1 LSGNCTRSSKP
12 TKLKSITAPKDIIL
26 RVLLAGVMACAAAL
40 AAQRPQF
47 ALRDTGQVVHSPEE
61 WNGKK
66 AIVVFFTTTDCPLSN
81 NDVPEMNR
89 TQRDYQSRGVAFY
102 AVQADTTIADAD
114 VVQHTK
120 DYQFSFPVLFDPHQ
134 ILVKMTGATTIPSAA
149 VLTPDGTLLYLGRI
163 DNRVEDFNVRRQEPT
178 KFDLREALDAVL
190 QGKPVAH
197 PRTKAFGCA
206 INSAK

>member
-1 LSGNCTRSSKP
+1 M
-12 TKLKSITAPKDIIL
+12 L
-26 RVLLAGVMACAAAL
+26 RVFLVGAIVCVAAFAVG
-40 AAQRPQF
+40 RHPEF
-47 ALRDTGQVVHSPEE
+47 ALRDTRGVVHSSDE

-89 TQRDYQSRGVAFY
+89 TRQDYEARGVAFY

-114 VVQHTK
+114 VLQHTK

-134 ILVKMTGATTIPSAA
+134 TLVKMTGASTIPSAA

-178 KFDLREALDAVL
+178 RFDLREALDAVL
-190 QGKPVAH
+190 AGKPVVH

-206 INSAK
+206 INPVK

>member
-1 LSGNCTRSSKP
+1 MF
-12 TKLKSITAPKDIIL
+12 
-26 RVLLAGVMACAAAL
+26 RVLLAAVILCATASAAH
-40 AAQRPQF
+40 RPQL
-47 ALRDTGQVVHSPEE
+47 ALRDTRDVVHTREE

-66 AIVVFFTTTDCPLSN
+66 VIVVFFTTTDCPLSN
-81 NDVPEMNR
+81 NEVPEMNR
-89 TQRDYQSRGVAFY
+89 TQRDYQSRAVAFY

-120 DYQFSFPVLFDPHQ
+120 DYQFSFPVLFDPRQ
-134 ILVKMTGATTIPSAA
+134 TLAKITGATTIPSAA

-163 DNRVEDFNVRRQEPT
+163 DNLVEDFNIRRQTPT

-190 QGKPVAH
+190 AGKPVPN

-206 INSAK
+206 INNVN

>member
-1 LSGNCTRSSKP
+1 M
-12 TKLKSITAPKDIIL
+12 L
-26 RVLLAGVMACAAAL
+26 RVLLAGMILCAAAL
-40 AAQRPQF
+40 GAERVQF
-47 ALRDTGQVVHSPEE
+47 ALRDMHNVVHTPEE

-134 ILVKMTGATTIPSAA
+134 VLVKMTGATTIPSAA

-163 DNRVEDFNVRRQEPT
+163 DNRVEDFNVRRQQPT
-178 KFDLREALDAVL
+178 RFDLREALEAVL
-190 QGKPVAH
+190 EGKPVAH

-206 INSAK
+206 INPAK

>member
-1 LSGNCTRSSKP
+1 MS
-12 TKLKSITAPKDIIL
+12 
-26 RVLLAGVMACAAAL
+26 RVVLAGVILCATAFAAG
-40 AAQRPQF
+40 RPQF
-47 ALRDTGQVVHSPEE
+47 ELRDTRSAVHSSEE

-89 TQRDYQSRGVAFY
+89 TRRDYEARGVAFY

-114 VVQHTK
+114 ALQHANE
-120 DYQFSFPVLFDPHQ
+120 YQFSFPVLLDPHQ
-134 ILVKMTGATTIPSAA
+134 ILVKMTGANTIPSAA

-163 DNRVEDFNVRRQEPT
+163 DNRVEDFNIRHQEPT

-190 QGKPVAH
+190 AGRPVAH

-206 INSAK
+206 INPVK

>member
-1 LSGNCTRSSKP
+1 M
-12 TKLKSITAPKDIIL
+12 L
-26 RVLLAGVMACAAAL
+26 RVFLAGAIVCIAAFAVG
-40 AAQRPQF
+40 RPQF
-47 ALRDTGQVVHSPEE
+47 ALRDTRDVVHSPEE

-66 AIVVFFTTTDCPLSN
+66 TIVVFFTTTDCPLSN

-89 TQRDYQSRGVAFY
+89 TRRDYEPRGVAFY

-114 VVQHTK
+114 VLQHTK
-120 DYQFSFPVLFDPHQ
+120 DYQFSFPVLFDPRQ
-134 ILVKMTGATTIPSAA
+134 VLVKMTGATTIPSAA
-149 VLTPDGTLLYLGRI
+149 VLTPDGTLLYLGSI

-190 QGKPVAH
+190 AGKPVAH

-206 INSAK
+206 INPAR

>member
-1 LSGNCTRSSKP
+1 MLC
-12 TKLKSITAPKDIIL
+12 
-26 RVLLAGVMACAAAL
+26 AGL
-40 AAQRPQF
+40 YGAQRPQF
-47 ALRDTGQVVHSPEE
+47 ALRDARGVIHSPEE

-89 TQRDYQSRGVAFY
+89 TRRDYESRGVAFY

-114 VVQHTK
+114 VVQHAK
-120 DYQFSFPVLFDPHQ
+120 EYQFSFPVLFDPHE

-149 VLTPDGTLLYLGRI
+149 VLSPDGTLLYLGRI
-163 DNRVEDFNVRRQEPT
+163 DNRVEDFNVRREVPT
-178 KFDLREALDAVL
+178 RFDLREALDSVL
-190 QGKPVAH
+190 KGEPVAH

-206 INSAK
+206 VSAAK

>member
-1 LSGNCTRSSKP
+1 M
-12 TKLKSITAPKDIIL
+12 L
-26 RVLLAGVMACAAAL
+26 RVVLAGAL
-40 AAQRPQF
+40 ACVAAFAAQKPQF
-47 ALRDTGQVVHSPEE
+47 ALRDTRNAVHTPEE

-66 AIVVFFTTTDCPLSN
+66 AVVVFFTTTDCPLSN

-89 TQRDYQSRGVAFY
+89 TKQAYESRGVAFY
-102 AVQADTTIADAD
+102 AVQADTTIADKD
-114 VVQHTK
+114 VVQHAK

-134 ILVKMTGATTIPSAA
+134 VLVKMTGATTIPSAA

-163 DNRVEDFNVRRQEPT
+163 DNLVEDFNVRRQVPT

-190 QGKPVAH
+190 AGKPVAN

-206 INSAK
+206 INTAK

>member
-1 LSGNCTRSSKP
+1 M
-12 TKLKSITAPKDIIL
+12 L
-26 RVLLAGVMACAAAL
+26 RVLLAGVMVCAAAF

-47 ALRDTGQVVHSPEE
+47 ALRDTRNVVHSPEE

-89 TQRDYQSRGVAFY
+89 TRRDYESRGVAFY

-163 DNRVEDFNVRRQEPT
+163 DNRVEDFNVRRQAA
-178 KFDLREALDAVL
+178 DQVR
-190 QGKPVAH
+190 
-197 PRTKAFGCA
+197 
-206 INSAK
+206 SAGSAGRRAGGQARAASPDQSVRVRDQSR

>member
-1 LSGNCTRSSKP
+1 M
-12 TKLKSITAPKDIIL
+12 L
-26 RVLLAGVMACAAAL
+26 RVVLAGVIVCAAAL

-47 ALRDTGQVVHSPEE
+47 ALRDTRNTIHSPEE

-66 AIVVFFTTTDCPLSN
+66 AVVVFFTTTDCPLSN
-81 NDVPEMNR
+81 NEVPEMNR
-89 TQRDYQSRGVAFY
+89 TRRDYEGRGVAFY

-134 ILVKMTGATTIPSAA
+134 VLVRMTGATTIPSAA

-163 DNRVEDFNVRRQEPT
+163 DNLVEDFNIRRQVPT

-190 QGKPVAH
+190 AGKPVPH
-197 PRTKAFGCA
+197 TRTSAFGCA
-206 INSAK
+206 ITPLKVSQTN

>member
-1 LSGNCTRSSKP
+1 MLCG
-12 TKLKSITAPKDIIL
+12 
-26 RVLLAGVMACAAAL
+26 GACG
-40 AAQRPQF
+40 AQRRQF
-47 ALRDTGQVVHSPEE
+47 ALRDTSNVIHSPEE

-102 AVQADTTIADAD
+102 AVQADTTIADAN

-134 ILVKMTGATTIPSAA
+134 ILAKMTGATTIPEAA

-163 DNRVEDFNVRRQEPT
+163 DNRVEDFNIRRAEPT

-190 QGKPVAH
+190 AGKLVAH

-206 INSAK
+206 INRVN

>member
-1 LSGNCTRSSKP
+1 M
-12 TKLKSITAPKDIIL
+12 L
-26 RVLLAGVMACAAAL
+26 RVLLAGAMVCAAAFG
-40 AAQRPQF
+40 AQRPQF
-47 ALRDTGQVVHSPEE
+47 ALRDTGQVVHSSEE

-89 TQRDYQSRGVAFY
+89 TRRDYESRGVAFY

-134 ILVKMTGATTIPSAA
+134 ILAKMTGATTIPSAA

-163 DNRVEDFNVRRQEPT
+163 DNLVEDFNVRRQEPT

-190 QGKPVAH
+190 AGKPVAH
-197 PRTKAFGCA
+197 PRTKTFGCA
-206 INSAK
+206 INSPK

>member
-1 LSGNCTRSSKP
+1 M
-12 TKLKSITAPKDIIL
+12 L
-26 RVLLAGVMACAAAL
+26 RVLLAGVMLCAAAL
-40 AAQRPQF
+40 GAQRRFQF
-47 ALRDTGQVVHSPEE
+47 DLRDTRGVVHTPEE

-66 AIVVFFTTTDCPLSN
+66 AIVVFYTTTDCPLSN

-89 TQRDYQSRGVAFY
+89 TERDYWAQGVAFY

-114 VVQHTK
+114 VVQHAK
-120 DYQFSFPVLFDPHQ
+120 DYQFSFPVLFDPGQ

-163 DNRVEDFNVRRQEPT
+163 DNLVEDFNVRRQVAT

-190 QGKPVAH
+190 AGKPVPNA
-197 PRTKAFGCA
+197 RTKAFGCA
-206 INSAK
+206 ITPIK

>member
-1 LSGNCTRSSKP
+1 M
-12 TKLKSITAPKDIIL
+12 L
-26 RVLLAGVMACAAAL
+26 RAVLAGVLACAAAF

-47 ALRDTGQVVHSPEE
+47 ALRDTSSAVHSPEE

-66 AIVVFFTTTDCPLSN
+66 AIVVLFTTTDCPLSN
-81 NDVPEMNR
+81 NEVPEMNR
-89 TQRDYQSRGVAFY
+89 TRRDYESRGVAFY
-102 AVQADTTIADAD
+102 AVQADLTIADAD

-120 DYQFSFPVLFDPHQ
+120 EYEFSFPVLFDPHQ
-134 ILVKMTGATTIPSAA
+134 ILAKMTGASTIPSAA

-163 DNRVEDFNVRRQEPT
+163 DNRVEDFNIRRQEPT

-190 QGKPVAH
+190 AGKPVAH

-206 INSAK
+206 ISGVKQR